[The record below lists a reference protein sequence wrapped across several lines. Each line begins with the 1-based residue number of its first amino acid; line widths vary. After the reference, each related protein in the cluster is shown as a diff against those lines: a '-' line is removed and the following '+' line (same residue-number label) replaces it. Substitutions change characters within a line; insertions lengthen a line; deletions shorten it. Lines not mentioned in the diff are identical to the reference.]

1 MSTGSAGAGGVLRMN
16 DGQVI
21 HAFSANLGGCSIT
34 RAEMRAIVEGT
45 TMAWDLGIRKL
56 AIQTDS
62 IAAVRILQDR
72 SRQDHQHANLAR
84 RFQELVGW
92 DWEVSLIHVYR
103 ESNFLADSLAAMA
116 HSLPFGTHLV
126 EVHDSV
132 VACWCAYDRLRSSQ
146 PRLVLRPM

>member
-103 ESNFLADSLAAMA
+103 EGNCPADYLASLGYGY
-116 HSLPFGTHLV
+116 PFGCHMI
-126 EVHDSV
+126 SV
-132 VACWCAYDRLRSSQ
+132 TNCNLAYFLRFDCFGITT
-146 PRLVLRPM
+146 PRHVIIND